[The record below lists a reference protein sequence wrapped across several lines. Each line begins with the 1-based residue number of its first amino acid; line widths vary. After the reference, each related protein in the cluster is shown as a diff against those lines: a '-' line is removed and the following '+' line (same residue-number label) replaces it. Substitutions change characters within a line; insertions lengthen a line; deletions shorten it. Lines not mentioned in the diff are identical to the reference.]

1 MGRNKGADEDRDFM
15 ASIAAYFSAIADP
28 RVERTRE
35 HPLVSILV
43 LSLCAIICGAEGFV
57 AIEQFGRA
65 KEAWL
70 RTFIDLPNGI
80 PSHDTIGRVFAALDP
95 KALADAFR
103 KWTEAVSVK
112 TEHDVVAIDGKTL
125 RRSFR
130 EAGKRAF
137 VHMVSAW
144 STANHMVLGQV
155 KTEEKSNEIT
165 AIPRLLEL
173 LHLKG
178 CIVTIDAM
186 GCQKDIARR
195 IVDSG
200 ADYVLAVKDNQPT
213 LHESLQRFKDDL
225 ACERVTA
232 DCVSYHEETT
242 KGHGR
247 TETRRCWAT
256 QDSRWVPQGTDWP
269 ELTSIV
275 LIESQRAVNGSTSLE
290 HRYYIASSRKVDAS
304 ALAEAVRSHWQI
316 ENKLHWVLDVSFRE
330 DECRIRVGNAAENFA
345 VLRHLSLNLLK
356 ASTTVRVGMANR
368 RLRAGWDNAYL
379 LGILR
384 GSS

>member
-1 MGRNKGADEDRDFM
+1 MGKDRKHDEDF
-15 ASIAAYFSAIADP
+15 AAAVAGYFSAIPDP
-28 RVERTRE
+28 RVERTKE
-35 HPLVSILV
+35 HPLTSILT
-43 LSLCAIICGAEGFV
+43 LSLCAVICGADGFV
-57 AIEQFGRA
+57 GIEQFGRA
-65 KEAWL
+65 KEEWL

-95 KALADAFR
+95 KALAEAFR
-103 KWTEAVSVK
+103 NWTEAVAVK
-112 TEHDVVAIDGKTL
+112 TDRDVVAIDGKTL

-130 EAGKRAF
+130 DAGKKAF

-173 LHLKG
+173 LHLHG

-186 GCQKDIARR
+186 GCQKEIAQK

-200 ADYVLAVKDNQPT
+200 ADYLLAVKENQPK
-213 LHESLQRFKDDL
+213 LHGMLERLKAGLESQ
-225 ACERVTA
+225 EVPA

-247 TETRRCWAT
+247 KETRRCWT
-256 QDSRWVPQGTDWP
+256 TSDTRWVPQGTDWA
-269 ELTSIV
+269 ELKSIALV
-275 LIESQRAVNGSTSLE
+275 ESQRTTGDATSVE
-290 HRYYIASSRKVDAS
+290 HRFYISSMQEPAAVDVAD
-304 ALAEAVRSHWQI
+304 AIRSHWQI
-316 ENKLHWVLDVSFRE
+316 ENKLHWVLDISFRE
-330 DECRIRVGNAAENFA
+330 DDCRVRVGNAAENFA

-356 ASTTVRVGMANR
+356 AASSVRVGIANR
-368 RLRAGWDNAYL
+368 RLRAGWDNGYL

-384 GSS
+384 GAA

>member
-1 MGRNKGADEDRDFM
+1 MGPSKSKAEDAEVM
-15 ASIAAYFSAIADP
+15 ASISAIFSAIPDP
-28 RVERTRE
+28 RIDRTKE

-43 LSLCAIICGAEGFV
+43 LSLCAVICGAGGFV

-70 RTFIDLPNGI
+70 RTIIDLPNGI
-80 PSHDTIGRVFAALDP
+80 PSHDTIGRVFSALDP
-95 KALADAFR
+95 RALAEAFR
-103 KWTEAVSVK
+103 KWTEAVAVR
-112 TEHDVVAIDGKTL
+112 TDRDVVAIDGKTL

-130 EAGKRAF
+130 DAGKKAF

-186 GCQKDIARR
+186 GCQKDIAKR
-195 IVDSG
+195 IVDAG
-200 ADYVLAVKDNQPT
+200 ADYVLAVKDNQPS
-213 LHESLQRFKDDL
+213 LHALLKTFKEDL
-225 ACERVTA
+225 AAEEVPATG
-232 DCVSYHEETT
+232 VSYHEETS

-247 TETRRCWAT
+247 TETRRCWVT
-256 QDSRWVPQGTDWP
+256 EDCRWVPQTTEWAG
-269 ELTSIV
+269 LMSV
-275 LIESQRAVNGSTSLE
+275 AVIESERNVNGTTSLE
-290 HRYYIASSRKVDAS
+290 HRYYISSCRNVGASVIAD
-304 ALAEAVRSHWQI
+304 AVRSHWHI

-330 DECRIRVGNAAENFA
+330 DDCRIRVGNAAENFA
-345 VLRHLSLNLLK
+345 VLRHLSVNLLR
-356 ASTTVRVGMANR
+356 ASTSIRVGIANR
-368 RLRAGWDNAYL
+368 RLRAGWDDKYL
-379 LGILR
+379 LGVLR
-384 GSS
+384 GSA